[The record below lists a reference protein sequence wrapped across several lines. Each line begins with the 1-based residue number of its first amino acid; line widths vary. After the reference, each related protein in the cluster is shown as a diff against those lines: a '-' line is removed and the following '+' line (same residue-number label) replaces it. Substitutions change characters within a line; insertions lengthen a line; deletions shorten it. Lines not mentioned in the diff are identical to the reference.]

1 MNKYTFK
8 TFLFITLI
16 VLGSCKNVIRD
27 EAPNIVLIVADDLGW
42 TDVSYMGSSFYE
54 TSNIDKLSKN
64 GMTFLNGYASSA
76 NCAPSR
82 ATMLTGKY
90 HPYHGIYTVR
100 NSDRGNRKT
109 RKIIPIKTK
118 TKLEHNHFIIPEMLK
133 SRGYVNGHF
142 GKWHMGDEPNF
153 MPNNQ
158 GFDESFFINKSNNQ
172 TKKIWTG
179 GEVTQNPFDNKLLTE
194 AFTNGAKAFIKK
206 NKDLPFFL
214 YVPYSAPHFPLEA
227 HPDWKGKSD
236 YGVYGDVV
244 EEMDARVGEILTELD
259 VNNLSERTI
268 VVFMSDNGPEP
279 LTKESKAIPFRG
291 KKWSALEGGN
301 RVPCIIKSP
310 GKSKGV
316 TVYNK
321 TVSAMDMLPSLA
333 HACGINIPERSGETP
348 PIDGVNLWDELTG
361 KKLEANGRPD
371 LLFWHGADGF
381 QAIRMGAWK
390 LFLNR
395 RDAELSGEGP
405 ALFKL
410 KNDIKERNDL
420 SKLFP
425 AIVTKMTG
433 VASQRLRQLR
443 GDLFLWGEW
452 NN

>member
-1 MNKYTFK
+1 MIKLFFP
-8 TFLFITLI
+8 FLASLFLA
-16 VLGSCKNVIRD
+16 VSSGQQRPNV
-27 EAPNIVLIVADDLGW
+27 VLILSDDLGYHDLGCYGHPKIK
-42 TDVSYMGSSFYE
+42 TPIIDQLAKDGVRLTSFYSGS
-54 TSNIDKLSKN
+54 TVC
-64 GMTFLNGYASSA
+64 T
-76 NCAPSR
+76 PSR
-82 ATMLTGKY
+82 MALLTGSYPVRYGWSKGVVGHIMEKKRGLSPKATTMAEIFKEAGY
-90 HPYHGIYTVR
+90 KTGI
-100 NSDRGNRKT
+100 
-109 RKIIPIKTK
+109 
-118 TKLEHNHFIIPEMLK
+118 
-133 SRGYVNGHF
+133 F
-142 GKWHMGDEPNF
+142 GKWHLGDEPNF

-259 VNNLSERTI
+259 VNNLSEKTI

-310 GKSKGV
+310 NKSKGG

-348 PIDGVNLWDELTG
+348 PIDGVNLWDELIG
-361 KKLEANGRPD
+361 KKLEASGRPD

-395 RDAELSGEGP
+395 RDAELSGDGP
-405 ALFKL
+405 ALFKV
-410 KNDIKERNDL
+410 KDDIKERNDL

-433 VASQRLRQLR
+433 VASQRLESIKRRSIPLGGVKQ
-443 GDLFLWGEW
+443 
-452 NN
+452 

>member
-1 MNKYTFK
+1 MIKLFFP
-8 TFLFITLI
+8 FLASLFLA
-16 VLGSCKNVIRD
+16 VSSGQQRPNV
-27 EAPNIVLIVADDLGW
+27 VLILSDDLGYHDLGCYGHPKIK
-42 TDVSYMGSSFYE
+42 TPIIDQLAKDGVRLTSFYSGS
-54 TSNIDKLSKN
+54 TVC
-64 GMTFLNGYASSA
+64 T
-76 NCAPSR
+76 PSR
-82 ATMLTGKY
+82 MALLTGSYPVRYGWSKGVVGHIMEKKRGLSPKATTMAEIFKEAGY
-90 HPYHGIYTVR
+90 KTGI
-100 NSDRGNRKT
+100 
-109 RKIIPIKTK
+109 
-118 TKLEHNHFIIPEMLK
+118 
-133 SRGYVNGHF
+133 F
-142 GKWHMGDEPNF
+142 GKWHLGDEPNF

-348 PIDGVNLWDELTG
+348 PIDGVNLWDELIG
-361 KKLEANGRPD
+361 KKLETSGRPD

-395 RDAELSGEGP
+395 RDAELSGDGP
-405 ALFKL
+405 ALFKV
-410 KNDIKERNDL
+410 KDDIKERNDL

-433 VASQRLRQLR
+433 VASQRLESIKRRSIPLGRVKQ
-443 GDLFLWGEW
+443 
-452 NN
+452 

>member
-1 MNKYTFK
+1 MIKLFFP
-8 TFLFITLI
+8 FLASLFLA
-16 VLGSCKNVIRD
+16 VSSGQQRPNV
-27 EAPNIVLIVADDLGW
+27 VLILSDDLGYHDLGCYGHPKIK
-42 TDVSYMGSSFYE
+42 TPVIDQLAQEGVRLTSFYSGA
-54 TSNIDKLSKN
+54 TVC
-64 GMTFLNGYASSA
+64 T
-76 NCAPSR
+76 PSR
-82 ATMLTGKY
+82 MALLTGSYPVRYGWSKGVVGHIMEKKKGLSSKAMTMAEIFKDAGY
-90 HPYHGIYTVR
+90 KTGI
-100 NSDRGNRKT
+100 
-109 RKIIPIKTK
+109 
-118 TKLEHNHFIIPEMLK
+118 
-133 SRGYVNGHF
+133 F
-142 GKWHMGDEPNF
+142 GKWHLGDEPDF

-194 AFTNGAKAFIKK
+194 EFTNGAKAFIKK
-206 NKDLPFFL
+206 NKDVPFFL

-244 EEMDARVGEILTELD
+244 EEMDARVGEILIELKEH
-259 VNNLSERTI
+259 NLSKKTI

-301 RVPCIIKSP
+301 RVPCIIKSS
-310 GKSKGV
+310 GKSKGGG
-316 TVYNK
+316 VYNK

-333 HACGINIPERSGETP
+333 YACGIDISERSTDVP
-348 PIDGVNLWDELTG
+348 PIDGINLWDELTG
-361 KKLEANGRPD
+361 KKAEAEGRPD

-405 ALFKL
+405 ALFKV
-410 KNDIKERNDL
+410 KDDIKERNDL

-425 AIVTKMTG
+425 AIVTKMKG
-433 VASQRLRQLR
+433 VASQRLESIQKRSIPLGR
-443 GDLFLWGEW
+443 VK
-452 NN
+452 

>member
-1 MNKYTFK
+1 MIKLFFP
-8 TFLFITLI
+8 FLASLFLA
-16 VLGSCKNVIRD
+16 VSSGQQRPNV
-27 EAPNIVLIVADDLGW
+27 VLILSDDLGYHDLGCYGHPKIK
-42 TDVSYMGSSFYE
+42 TPIIDQLAKDGVRLTSFYSGS
-54 TSNIDKLSKN
+54 TVC
-64 GMTFLNGYASSA
+64 T
-76 NCAPSR
+76 PSR
-82 ATMLTGKY
+82 MALLTGSYPVRYGWSKGVVGHIMEKKRGLSPKATTMAEIFKEAGY
-90 HPYHGIYTVR
+90 KTGI
-100 NSDRGNRKT
+100 
-109 RKIIPIKTK
+109 
-118 TKLEHNHFIIPEMLK
+118 
-133 SRGYVNGHF
+133 F
-142 GKWHMGDEPNF
+142 GKWHLGDEPNF

-244 EEMDARVGEILTELD
+244 EEMDARVGEILTELN
-259 VNNLSERTI
+259 VNNLSEKTI

-310 GKSKGV
+310 GKSKGL

-348 PIDGVNLWDELTG
+348 PIDGVNLWDELIG
-361 KKLEANGRPD
+361 KKLETSGRPD

-395 RDAELSGEGP
+395 KDAELSGDGP
-405 ALFKL
+405 ALFKV
-410 KNDIKERNDL
+410 KDDIKERNDL

-433 VASQRLRQLR
+433 VASQRLESIKRRSIPLGR
-443 GDLFLWGEW
+443 VK
-452 NN
+452 

>member
-1 MNKYTFK
+1 MIKLFFP
-8 TFLFITLI
+8 FLASLFLA
-16 VLGSCKNVIRD
+16 VSSGQQRPNV
-27 EAPNIVLIVADDLGW
+27 VLILSDDLGYHDLGCYGHPKIK
-42 TDVSYMGSSFYE
+42 TPIIDQLAKDGVRLTSFYSGS
-54 TSNIDKLSKN
+54 TVC
-64 GMTFLNGYASSA
+64 T
-76 NCAPSR
+76 PSR
-82 ATMLTGKY
+82 MALLTGSYPVRYGWSKGVVGHIMEKKRGLSPKATTMAEIFKEAGY
-90 HPYHGIYTVR
+90 KTGI
-100 NSDRGNRKT
+100 
-109 RKIIPIKTK
+109 
-118 TKLEHNHFIIPEMLK
+118 
-133 SRGYVNGHF
+133 F
-142 GKWHMGDEPNF
+142 GKWHLGDEPNF

-433 VASQRLRQLR
+433 VASQRLESIKRRSIPL
-443 GDLFLWGEW
+443 GKVK
-452 NN
+452 

>member
-1 MNKYTFK
+1 MIKLFFP
-8 TFLFITLI
+8 FLASLFLA
-16 VLGSCKNVIRD
+16 VSSGQQRPNV
-27 EAPNIVLIVADDLGW
+27 VLILSDDLGYHDLGCYGHPKIKSPIIDQLAKDGVRL
-42 TDVSYMGSSFYE
+42 TSFYSGS
-54 TSNIDKLSKN
+54 TVC
-64 GMTFLNGYASSA
+64 T
-76 NCAPSR
+76 PSR
-82 ATMLTGKY
+82 MALLTGSYPVRYGWSKGVVGHIMEKKRGLSPKATTMAEIFKEAGY
-90 HPYHGIYTVR
+90 KTGI
-100 NSDRGNRKT
+100 
-109 RKIIPIKTK
+109 
-118 TKLEHNHFIIPEMLK
+118 
-133 SRGYVNGHF
+133 F
-142 GKWHMGDEPNF
+142 GKWHLGDEPNF

-206 NKDLPFFL
+206 NKDVPFFL

-244 EEMDARVGEILTELD
+244 EEMDARVGEILTELN
-259 VNNLSERTI
+259 VNNLSEKTI

-310 GKSKGV
+310 SKSKGG

-348 PIDGVNLWDELTG
+348 PIDGVNLWDELIG
-361 KKLEANGRPD
+361 KKAEASGRPD

-381 QAIRMGAWK
+381 QAIRIGDWK
-390 LFLNR
+390 LFFNR
-395 RDAELSGEGP
+395 RDAELSGDGP
-405 ALFKL
+405 ALFKV
-410 KNDIKERNDL
+410 KDDIKERNDL

-425 AIVTKMTG
+425 SIVTKMTG
-433 VASQRLRQLR
+433 VASQRLESIKRRSIPLGR
-443 GDLFLWGEW
+443 VK
-452 NN
+452 

>member
-1 MNKYTFK
+1 MIKY
-8 TFLFITLI
+8 IYRMPLI
-16 VLGSCKNVIRD
+16 ILWILAMISFAESKSPNV
-27 EAPNIVLIVADDLGW
+27 VLIMADDLGYHDLGCYGHPKIK
-42 TDVSYMGSSFYE
+42 TPVIDELAQGGVRLTSFYSGS
-54 TSNIDKLSKN
+54 TVC
-64 GMTFLNGYASSA
+64 T
-76 NCAPSR
+76 PSR
-82 ATMLTGKY
+82 MALLTGSYPVRYGWSKGVVGY
-90 HPYHGIYTVR
+90 MMEKKKGLSPKATTMAEVFKGAGYRTGI
-100 NSDRGNRKT
+100 
-109 RKIIPIKTK
+109 
-118 TKLEHNHFIIPEMLK
+118 
-133 SRGYVNGHF
+133 F
-142 GKWHMGDEPNF
+142 GKWHLGDEPDF

-194 AFTNGAKAFIKK
+194 QFTNGAKTFIRK
-206 NKDLPFFL
+206 NKDVPFFL

-244 EEMDARVGEILTELD
+244 EEMDARIGEILTELKE
-259 VNNLSERTI
+259 NELSEKTI

-301 RVPCIIKSP
+301 RVPCIIKSS
-310 GKSKGV
+310 GKSKGG

-321 TVSAMDMLPSLA
+321 TVSAMDILPSLA
-333 HACGINIPERSGETP
+333 DACGIDISERSTDVP
-348 PIDGVNLWDELTG
+348 PIDGINLWDELTG
-361 KKLEANGRPD
+361 KKAEAEGRPD
-371 LLFWHGADGF
+371 LLFWHGANGF

-405 ALFKL
+405 ALFKV
-410 KNDIKERNDL
+410 KDDIKERNDL

-433 VASQRLRQLR
+433 VASQRLDSIKKKSIPL
-443 GDLFLWGEW
+443 GIVK
-452 NN
+452 

>member
-1 MNKYTFK
+1 MIKLFFP
-8 TFLFITLI
+8 FLASLFLA
-16 VLGSCKNVIRD
+16 VSSGQQRPNV
-27 EAPNIVLIVADDLGW
+27 VLILSDDLGYHDLGCYGHPKIK
-42 TDVSYMGSSFYE
+42 TPVIDQLAQEGVRLTSFYSGA
-54 TSNIDKLSKN
+54 TVC
-64 GMTFLNGYASSA
+64 T
-76 NCAPSR
+76 PSR
-82 ATMLTGKY
+82 MALLTGSYPVRYGWSKGVVGHIMEKKRGLSPKATTMAEVFKDAGY
-90 HPYHGIYTVR
+90 KTGI
-100 NSDRGNRKT
+100 
-109 RKIIPIKTK
+109 
-118 TKLEHNHFIIPEMLK
+118 
-133 SRGYVNGHF
+133 F
-142 GKWHMGDEPNF
+142 GKWHLGDEPDF

-194 AFTNGAKAFIKK
+194 EFTNGAKAFIKK
-206 NKDLPFFL
+206 NKDVPFFL

-244 EEMDARVGEILTELD
+244 EEMDARVGEILIELKE
-259 VNNLSERTI
+259 NNLSEKTI

-301 RVPCIIKSP
+301 RVPCIIKSS

-316 TVYNK
+316 GVYNK

-333 HACGINIPERSGETP
+333 YACGIDIPERSTDVP
-348 PIDGVNLWDELTG
+348 PIDGINLWDELTG
-361 KKLEANGRPD
+361 KKAEAEGRPD

-405 ALFKL
+405 ALFKV
-410 KNDIKERNDL
+410 KDDIKERNDL

-425 AIVTKMTG
+425 AIVTKMKG
-433 VASQRLRQLR
+433 VASQRLESIQKRSIPLGRVKQ
-443 GDLFLWGEW
+443 
-452 NN
+452 